1 MSNVTFS
8 EEFDAQTNPLGDPMM
23 QVRDVPVTIDNP
35 LSTKAVATYQ
45 YIVTD
50 YKATVDKP
58 VDGFPGS
65 FYWQIG
71 DFIQNVRCYDITDVT
86 TTGNNLPNYLNQ
98 WFNLTKGTQFGSPIA
113 YPNILTDLLRL

>member
-8 EEFDAQTNPLGDPMM
+8 EEYDAQTDPQGDPMM
-23 QVRDVPVTIDNP
+23 RVLDVPVTVNTP
-35 LSTKAVATYQ
+35 LPIKAVATYQ

-65 FYWQIG
+65 FYWQTG
-71 DFIQNVRCYDITDVT
+71 DFIQNVRCYDITDPT
-86 TTGNNLPNYLNQ
+86 TTGNSLPEYLNK
-98 WFNLTKGTQFGSPIA
+98 WFNLTKAAQFGSPISYA
-113 YPNILTDLLRL
+113 DVLTDLLRL